1 MNHFRTIDRETWP
14 RRELFAEYQRFSSPS
29 YSVSVKIQGE
39 ALYAYARAQGES
51 FFLLALYA
59 ILRAANSVPQLR
71 QRCLGNR
78 VVEFEKIAVLTPILG
93 PDEQFY
99 HAWCEYEDVF
109 PCFKRNALPKIE
121 AAKRG
126 KPEPLS
132 EEREDFLCASCV
144 PWLHFESVS
153 AAQSTFDQAVPIL
166 TWGKIREGCIPVS
179 VRLSHSF
186 VDGLHVGRF
195 FEALESLFAQPE
207 LLW

>member
-1 MNHFRTIDRETWP
+1 MNPFRVIDRNTWP

-29 YSVSVKIQGE
+29 YTVSVKIKGE
-39 ALYAYARAQGES
+39 ALRAYAGAQGES

-59 ILRAANSVPQLR
+59 IVRAANSVPQLR
-71 QRCLGNR
+71 QRCLGDS
-78 VVEFEKIAVLTPILG
+78 VVEFATIDVLTPVLG

-99 HAWCEYEDVF
+99 HAWCVYEDSF
-109 PCFKRNALPKIE
+109 PLFKRKALPRLE

-126 KPEPLS
+126 MAEVL
-132 EEREDFLCASCV
+132 EDREDFLCASCV

-153 AAQSTFDQAVPIL
+153 AAQSSFDQAIPIL
-166 TWGKIREGCIPVS
+166 TWGKIRDGNIPFS

-195 FEALESLFAQPE
+195 FEQLEAGFTQPE
-207 LLW
+207 RLW